1 MIAHVMRSY
10 TLNIIKK
17 WRYEMI
23 MIYSNQD
30 AKRIAAIKAAALKVK
45 TDKAATLRIRI
56 EDLLAERV
64 TLDKGNYTWYN
75 G

>member
-1 MIAHVMRSY
+1 MTTV
-10 TLNIIKK
+10 
-17 WRYEMI
+17 
-23 MIYSNQD
+23 YSNKD
-30 AKRIAAIKAAALKVK
+30 AKQIQIIKAAALKVK

>member
-1 MIAHVMRSY
+1 MQGC

-17 WRYEMI
+17 WRCKMI
-23 MIYSNQD
+23 MIYSNKD

>member
-1 MIAHVMRSY
+1 
-10 TLNIIKK
+10 
-17 WRYEMI
+17 MI
-23 MIYSNQD
+23 MLYSNKD

>member
-1 MIAHVMRSY
+1 
-10 TLNIIKK
+10 
-17 WRYEMI
+17 MI
-23 MIYSNQD
+23 MLYSNQD